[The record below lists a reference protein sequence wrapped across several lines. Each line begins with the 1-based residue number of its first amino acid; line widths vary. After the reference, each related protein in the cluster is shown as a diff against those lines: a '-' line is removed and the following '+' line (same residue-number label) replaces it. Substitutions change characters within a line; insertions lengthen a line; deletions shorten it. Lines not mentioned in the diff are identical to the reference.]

1 MSSCRSEQTRLLAKL
16 NKWKK
21 MACELL
27 LKNRLFKGENNLEIQ
42 GLSITATDN
51 GEGYTRSSTIAD
63 FYKKNSRCYVFKLI
77 DNSIVTIYYLTDK
90 NGKPIRFSYTFC
102 SCPFLIDLLIE
113 EEDNL
118 PNETLV
124 DIDGSLKE
132 SLSEEELKELYLNED
147 LRNYFKNSCELEE
160 KMVSTLVDLSKNPV
174 YIRCDYDSEN
184 VSKYHPEYHLTLNF
198 ISESRFHI
206 DSNFSF
212 LDFIVF
218 IMDIVYG
225 IKQEK
230 PYQFAHLSKSKKKV
244 SVL

>member
-1 MSSCRSEQTRLLAKL
+1 MSSCLSEQTRLLAKL

-21 MACELL
+21 MACDLL
-27 LKNRLFKGENNLEIQ
+27 LENRLFKGENDLRIQ
-42 GLSITATDN
+42 GLSITAIDN
-51 GEGYTRSSTIAD
+51 GEGYARSSTITD
-63 FYKKNSRCYVFKLI
+63 FYKKNSHCYVLKLI
-77 DNSIVTIYYLTDK
+77 DNSIITMYYLTDK
-90 NGKPIRFSYTFC
+90 NGKPTRFSYTFC

-118 PNETLV
+118 PNNTLIDV
-124 DIDGSLKE
+124 DDSLKE
-132 SLSEEELKELYLNED
+132 SLSNEELKELYLNED

-160 KMVSTLVDLSKNPV
+160 KMVSTLIDLSKNPV

-184 VSKYHPEYHLTLNF
+184 ISKNHPEYHLTLNF

-206 DSNFSF
+206 DSSFSF

-230 PYQFAHLSKSKKKV
+230 PYQFVHLSKLKKNARI
-244 SVL
+244 L